1 MLGLLYEIS
10 VVLGSA
16 VVILFICNKLR
27 IPTVVG
33 FLLTGVVIGPHALGL
48 VHNVTHV
55 EELAEIGVILLL
67 FTIGMEFSIREF
79 MALRRQ
85 VLLGG
90 SLQMGL
96 TALVTWPVAALLGL
110 PGRTALFLGLLVAL
124 SSTAIVL
131 KILQSRVELEAP
143 QGRMALAVLIF
154 QDIAVVPIM
163 LLLPLL
169 GGDAPDA
176 GRMLLVLLGKRLLI
190 VLAVIVSVQFII
202 PRLLRRVAL
211 TRDRELFLV
220 FIVFLCFAIA
230 GLTAAAG
237 LSLALG
243 AFLAGLLISES
254 EYSHQAVASILP
266 FRDIFTSFFFISIGM
281 LLNIGFFLG
290 ELPAILAAA
299 GGVLLLKVLVVVATV
314 RIVGFPLRT
323 ALLSALALAQVG
335 EFSFVL
341 YKASV
346 PYNLLSPHVYQL
358 FLSVSV
364 LTMVATPFVIAAG
377 PWLTR
382 RTGELSLPSW
392 LVGLSPADS
401 GDTESG
407 GGLRNHLVIIG
418 FGLTGRYLA
427 RAARMWEIPYLI
439 IETNPVTIQAER
451 QRGEPISYGD
461 ATQDA
466 ILEHAGIGDAR
477 MAAIAISDP
486 VAVRRI
492 TRIIRDLAPD
502 VHIIVRTRFWGEYQD
517 LRNLGADEVIPEEFE
532 TSIEVLS
539 RMLSVYQIPR
549 GDIEAFIEEIRA
561 DGYQMSRNIPTGLA
575 EFRDFQLP
583 SVEVRRFRLENG
595 AAADGKTVEELE
607 LRKRYG
613 VTLLAVRRDGEVGS
627 SPGASTRL
635 HAGDILLATGRC
647 GQLRE
652 AARLFHDGD
661 WNPPEGREGAEPDS
675 C

>member
-16 VVILFICNKLR
+16 ALILLFCNKLQ

-33 FLLTGVVIGPHALGL
+33 FLLTGVVIGPHSLGL

-79 MALRRQ
+79 LAMRRQ

-90 SLQMGL
+90 LLQMGL
-96 TALVTWPVAALLGL
+96 TAAVTWPAATLLGL
-110 PGRTALFLGLLVAL
+110 SWRTGLFLGLLVAL

-169 GGDAPDA
+169 AGDAPDA
-176 GRMLLVLLGKRLLI
+176 GRTLLVLLGKGLLM
-190 VLAVIVSVQFII
+190 VAGVVASVQFLI

-243 AFLAGLLISES
+243 AFLAGLIISES

-281 LLNIGFFLG
+281 LLDIGFFLR
-290 ELPAILAAA
+290 ELIPILGAA
-299 GGVLLLKVLVVVATV
+299 GGILLLKLLVMVATV

-346 PYNLLSPHVYQL
+346 PYNLLSPAVYQL

-377 PWLTR
+377 PALTR
-382 RTGELSLPSW
+382 RVGAMSLPPW
-392 LVGLSPADS
+392 LVGLSPAETDAA
-401 GDTESG
+401 DAG

-427 RAARMWEIPYLI
+427 RAARLWEIPYVI

-451 QRGEPISYGD
+451 NKGEPIFYGD
-461 ATQDA
+461 ASQDA
-466 ILEHAGIGDAR
+466 ILEHAGIGEAR

-492 TRIIRDLAPD
+492 TRIIRDLAPEI
-502 VHIIVRTRFWGEYQD
+502 HIIVRTRFWGEYEA
-517 LRNLGADEVIPEEFE
+517 LRDLGADEVIPEEFE

-539 RMLSVYQIPR
+539 RTLSVHQIPR
-549 GDIEAFIEEIRA
+549 SDIEAFIEEIRA
-561 DGYQMSRNIPTGLA
+561 DGYRMSRNIPVGLA

-583 SVEVRRFRLENG
+583 SVEVRRFRLE
-595 AAADGKTVEELE
+595 ADAPADGKTVEELG
-607 LRKRYG
+607 LRKQYG
-613 VTLLAVRRDGEVGS
+613 VTLLALRREDGVVS
-627 SPGASTRL
+627 SPGAATRL
-635 HAGDILLATGRC
+635 AAGDILLVTGQC
-647 GQLRE
+647 GRLRE
-652 AARLFHDGD
+652 AANLFHNGE
-661 WNPPEGREGAEPDS
+661 WHPGKNLAEGTPES

>member
-1 MLGLLYEIS
+1 MLGILYEIS

-16 VVILFICNKLR
+16 AVILFICNQVR

-33 FLLTGVVIGPHALGL
+33 FLITGVVIGPHSLGL
-48 VHNVTHV
+48 VQDVKHV

-79 MALRRQ
+79 LAIRRQ

-90 SLQMGL
+90 ALQMGL
-96 TALVTWPVAALLGL
+96 TAAVVWPVATLLGL
-110 PGRTALFLGLLVAL
+110 PWRTALFLGILVAL

-154 QDIAVVPIM
+154 QDIAVVPVM

-176 GRMLLVLLGKRLLI
+176 GQLMLILVGKGVLMI
-190 VLAVIVSVQFII
+190 LAVFVSVQYVI

-243 AFLAGLLISES
+243 AFLAGLIISES

-281 LLNIGFFLG
+281 LLDIGFFAREFVPILG
-290 ELPAILAAA
+290 AA

-323 ALLSALALAQVG
+323 AGLSALALAQVG

-346 PYNLLSPHVYQL
+346 PYELLSPHVYQL

-364 LTMVATPFVIAAG
+364 LTMVATPFVIASG
-377 PWLTR
+377 PALTR
-382 RTGELSLPSW
+382 RIGGWSLPSW
-392 LVGLSPADS
+392 MVGISPAETTS
-401 GDTESG
+401 AETA
-407 GGLRNHLVIIG
+407 GGLRNHLVIVG

-427 RAARMWEIPYLI
+427 RAARLWKIPYVI

-451 QRGEPISYGD
+451 RRGEPIFYGD
-461 ATQDA
+461 ASQDA
-466 ILEHAGIGDAR
+466 ILEHAGIGEAR

-492 TRIIRDLAPD
+492 IRIVRDLAPD
-502 VHIIVRTRFWGEYQD
+502 IHIIVRTRFWGEYRALQK
-517 LRNLGADEVIPEEFE
+517 LGADEVVPEEFE
-532 TSIEVLS
+532 TSIEVLA

-549 GDIEAFIEEIRA
+549 GDIEAFIGEIRA
-561 DGYQMSRNIPTGLA
+561 DGYQMSRNIPAGLA

-583 SVEVRRFRLENG
+583 SVEVRRFRLESG
-595 AAADGKTVEELE
+595 ASADGKTVEEIE
-607 LRKRYG
+607 LRKKYG
-613 VTLLAVRRDGEVGS
+613 VTLLALRRDGEVLS
-627 SPGASTRL
+627 SPGAATRL
-635 HAGDILLATGRC
+635 TAGDTLLVTGQC
-647 GQLRE
+647 GRLHE
-652 AARLFHDGD
+652 AARLFRDGED
-661 WNPPEGREGAEPDS
+661 GGASVPGEA
-675 C
+675 CGVG